1 MCPTCCRYATLGQYP
16 SWDVLLTEWKEGIV
30 FGNGLKRTEPWS
42 VMERDYKEGMQ
53 VSGDDSWIPW
63 REMTKARK
71 GIMDRKLVIY
81 SLLEAEARGENLDD
95 FMKPYQEKA
104 QAASEKSNSKSG
116 NNTTLVSQLVKMFA
130 QEWKERSLTPMLYE
144 QNVLNWQLTSKAKK
158 QGSSKRKE
166 RTNAGDADIEMAEA
180 A

>member
-1 MCPTCCRYATLGQYP
+1 MF
-16 SWDVLLTEWKEGIV
+16 S
-30 FGNGLKRTEPWS
+30 NGLKRTEPWS
-42 VMERDYKEGMQ
+42 VMERECKEGMQ
-53 VSGDDSWIPW
+53 VSDDQISWIPW

-71 GIMDRKLVIY
+71 GIMYRKPGIY
-81 SLLEAEARGENLDD
+81 SLLEAKGRGEDLDD
-95 FMKPYQEKA
+95 FMKPYEEKA
-104 QAASEKSNSKSG
+104 QAASKKSKSKSG
-116 NNTTLVSQLVKMFA
+116 NNTTVVSQLVMMFA

-144 QNVLNWQLTSKAKK
+144 QNVLKWQLTSKAKQ